1 MKSNGSK
8 DSPWRDPMLH
18 DKWTLKATLIILQR
32 GARVIKSCPLQ
43 RWRSE
48 TKHDLLRSLLM
59 GLSEDTL
66 VQLHTTQKKSCKI
79 LSLRRS
85 FQRSLYCVSRSDTL
99 SRPELIIPMKIYPEV
114 TFFVLC
120 YNVNYDKC
128 IFEFFKIIICIF
140 IT

>member
-66 VQLHTTQKKSCKI
+66 VQLHTTQKNHAKFSPCGGHFNVAFI
-79 LSLRRS
+79 
-85 FQRSLYCVSRSDTL
+85 VS
-99 SRPELIIPMKIYPEV
+99 PEV
-114 TFFVLC
+114 TPYL
-120 YNVNYDKC
+120 DQS
-128 IFEFFKIIICIF
+128 
-140 IT
+140 